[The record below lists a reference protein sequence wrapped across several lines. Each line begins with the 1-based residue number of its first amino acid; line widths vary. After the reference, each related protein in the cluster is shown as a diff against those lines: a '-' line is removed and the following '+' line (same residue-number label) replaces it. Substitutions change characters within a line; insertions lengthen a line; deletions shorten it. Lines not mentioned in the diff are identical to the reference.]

1 MKGFKDEW
9 DMLFMETLRNLV
21 TLVSEK
27 ITVKEIY
34 DVFVEDKKLISGGKK
49 NNRWYLAIMKQVG
62 NHPCIFWM
70 HMQSISKITCD
81 LLVGQV
87 WLLKRKSQI
96 YKSQHPWRYKC
107 SCAIKIWYNQ
117 WLAVLNKQE
126 GSILIHWISPFL
138 SHICSILWNFHE
150 ATTQIPKTVL

>member
-49 NNRWYLAIMKQVG
+49 I
-62 NHPCIFWM
+62 IDD
-70 HMQSISKITCD
+70 I
-81 LLVGQV
+81 LL
-87 WLLKRKSQI
+87 L
-96 YKSQHPWRYKC
+96 
-107 SCAIKIWYNQ
+107 
-117 WLAVLNKQE
+117 
-126 GSILIHWISPFL
+126 
-138 SHICSILWNFHE
+138 
-150 ATTQIPKTVL
+150 